1 MIRSLRIRLFL
12 VATAIVAVV
21 LAVVMAS
28 GWSRVLAFENARL
41 DAGLCSEA
49 ARLAGGDHAAA
60 DLQRLESDMKG
71 KLRLASEQQLLLWL
85 ASAQPQS
92 SFQSDHWDPAIAID
106 ALPWTLPANPN
117 PNPNPESQAV
127 RNDCELITFVSRGGE
142 WRAARVVSP
151 QARGIVAAD
160 LRAPKTEIQN
170 SLLDALLVEIPL
182 ALVLAALGAGVL
194 STLMLRPVTRL
205 REAMKALT
213 PQELGRRLPAD
224 AEDREFKE
232 LIAAYNTMLDR
243 LERSFLQASRFSADA
258 AHELKTPLTILR
270 GRIEQARRKASE
282 PELQAELSD
291 LLDEVARL
299 SGITRKL
306 LILSQADAGKLDLV
320 LETIDLTDILT
331 DMVADTHMVAE
342 GRKLSA
348 AIKPGLTVQ
357 GDTMLLQQLLNNLLS
372 NAIRYSPADGFV
384 DITAWRDANGITL
397 LISNACQALTLEQR
411 NLFFERFYR
420 GNAVHNRDLD
430 GNGLGLSLAREIARA
445 HGGDLALQD
454 GPDNVVRLQL
464 FLPAD

>member
-1 MIRSLRIRLFL
+1 MIRSLRVRLFL

-28 GWSRVLAFENARL
+28 GWTRVLAFETARL

-49 ARLAGGDHAAA
+49 ARLAGGDHSA
-60 DLQRLESDMKG
+60 DDLHRLESDMKG
-71 KLRLASEQQLLLWL
+71 KLRLASEQQLLLWR
-85 ASAQPQS
+85 ASAPPQS
-92 SFQSDHWDPAIAID
+92 SFQSNHWDPAVAID
-106 ALPWTLPANPN
+106 ALPWTTLTNPN
-117 PNPNPESQAV
+117 PDSQAA
-127 RNDCELITFVSRGGE
+127 RNGCELSTFVSRGGE

-151 QARGIVAAD
+151 RARGIVAAD
-160 LRAPKTEIQN
+160 LSAPKTEIQN
-170 SLLDALLVEIPL
+170 ALLDTLLVEIPL
-182 ALVLAALGAGVL
+182 ALVLAAVGAGVL

-213 PQELGRRLPAD
+213 PQDLGKRLPAD

-232 LIAAYNTMLDR
+232 LIAAYNTMLER

-282 PELQAELSD
+282 PELQAELSE
-291 LLDEVARL
+291 LLDEVGRL

-320 LETIDLTDILT
+320 LEAIDLTSILT
-331 DMVADTHMVAE
+331 DLVADTQMVAE
-342 GRKLSA
+342 GRKISA
-348 AIKPGLTVQ
+348 AIEPDLTVQ
-357 GDTMLLQQLLNNLLS
+357 GDAMLLQQLLNNLLS
-372 NAIRYSPADGFV
+372 NAIRYSPGDGFV
-384 DITAWRDANGITL
+384 DIAARRDATGTTL
-397 LISNACQALTLEQR
+397 RISNACQALAPEQR
-411 NLFFERFYR
+411 SRFFERFYR
-420 GNAVHNRDLD
+420 GNAAHNRHLD

-445 HGGDLALQD
+445 HGGDLTLQD

-464 FLPAD
+464 FLPVG